1 MGAAAGDTS
10 EPWGQGSDASIEIL
24 EESSALG
31 AETYAQ
37 TEVAEDAQQ
46 SWTPAPAPSP
56 FELDRGFDPDWTAEA
71 PAMESVPMEAMPM
84 EAVIEPS
91 RAPARA
97 LEELGSAPPMAG
109 EVMLTDVAW
118 GASLFTDPDLEV
130 ARLTLGGARE
140 ISVPVEVG
148 EGGQL
153 RRFVLTVRLT
163 LSPAD

>member
-1 MGAAAGDTS
+1 MGAAEGDTS
-10 EPWGQGSDASIEIL
+10 EPWGQGSDASIEVL

-31 AETYAQ
+31 TETYAEI
-37 TEVAEDAQQ
+37 EVAENAQQ
-46 SWTPAPAPSP
+46 WTPAPAPSP

-71 PAMESVPMEAMPM
+71 PAMEAMEAVPM
-84 EAVIEPS
+84 EAVIEPPP
-91 RAPARA
+91 ATARA
-97 LEELGSAPPMAG
+97 MEELRSASPMAA

-130 ARLTLGGARE
+130 ARLTPGGARE
-140 ISVPVEVG
+140 ISVPVELG

-153 RRFVLTVRLT
+153 RRFVLTLRLT